1 MDLSLRLLRDC
12 VTADAGDPFSS
23 LVPII
28 LIREGDP
35 AYLHSRSQCAERPLS
50 QGRRGDA
57 YQTFLISDLNR
68 DGAGELLRHL
78 SSCMDVQVQ
87 PAVWVSADEMGDP
100 DLVDDNRF
108 QARHLRPPLPS
119 EVGIALAHRTIYE
132 QVVEHFDQEWSVI
145 FEDDALI
152 HNMMDL
158 KIRLRELI
166 EVLPKS
172 RPCIVNLNYTA
183 ARPFLAKDWKAIK
196 GVWVPKAPT
205 YTTTAYLIN
214 TTAAKHLLHEQLPI
228 RAQADWP
235 INSRSL
241 LFLQESRPFVEPR
254 PDLPSVADP
263 TGLRAQVPTGTQFL
277 TWSWLWYFQ
286 HRKYFQGPGDYWR
299 GVLLPR
305 VMRYL
310 YRSR

>member
-1 MDLSLRLLRDC
+1 MDCSHRPLPDC
-12 VTADAGDPFSS
+12 VTADTGDPFS
-23 LVPII
+23 LLLPII
-28 LIREGDP
+28 LNGEGTP
-35 AYLHSRSQCAERPLS
+35 AYCHDGSHRAGMLLSHSR
-50 QGRRGDA
+50 RGGS
-57 YQTFLISDLNR
+57 YQAFLISDLNR
-68 DGAGELLRHL
+68 DGARELLRHL

-166 EVLPKS
+166 DVLPKN
-172 RPCIVNLNYTA
+172 RPCIVNLNHTA
-183 ARPFLAKDWKAIK
+183 ARPFLAKDCEAIQ
-196 GVWVPKAPT
+196 GVWIPKAPT

-214 TTAAKHLLHEQLPI
+214 KPAAKHLLHEQLPI

-241 LFLQESRPFVEPR
+241 LFLQESRPLVEPR

-263 TGLRAQVPTGTQFL
+263 TGLRAQVPTGIQFL